1 MQSQKIILDNSN
13 LPLEAGPKIDIPM
26 PSALTY
32 ERLLA
37 HGCYVLSMQDM
48 GSQQIKNF
56 ASALRLWIRIHGFAD
71 ARAIN
76 EDFGKDFDNLFTR
89 FCDNMNDTLA
99 QRTQCDR
106 QEQIL
111 RWRRIAEAVRRHD
124 VLPDTFG
131 EALRFCITSSS
142 MSETAVARAV
152 GLTPTALRHWMLRDG
167 MPTSRTL
174 DNVLRLEELF
184 KLPKGTLIG
193 RIPQARR
200 AWYARGLARIST
212 STSFTKIRQQ
222 QTAATSNYTPKFQ
235 GRIAEQWETLIRFKT
250 DSLRDDARARN
261 TWRTKLIDRVSQ
273 RVHPSSIIDG
283 RVCATAS
290 VNWGMIAS
298 FLGWLSLENAG
309 GPRIPAEEATTL
321 AWLCHKDYVLQYA
334 KWAMRRSNGK
344 FHNGINVFIQVIE
357 SYLRPNSGFLWLNET
372 IADTL
377 PDGVLRRQMGTNSQ
391 RDTKAWQN
399 FCATTRRELREFRER
414 AADLHGIRRS
424 RDPSERLAAV
434 LNDEFPLRKL
444 VEFVESIERNMPP
457 PAHQRDY
464 RAWLRDVVL
473 CRLLLTNP
481 LRIGQIAAITFRVDG
496 TGNLIRMGAGRY
508 RIQFA
513 PEDFKNEKGAANSP
527 YNVEVAPKLGE
538 WIDRYLNESRPYLV
552 GADETDRLLLA
563 TTKGPRKEN
572 IHLTAAGMV
581 ADVAP
586 KAEAFYARL
595 RTLTSTYIDG
605 CPGFGPHSFRHAIAT
620 DHLRRNPGDYLT
632 VATLLHDK
640 LETVLKNYSHLKAQ
654 DGLRVLSHGVE
665 QASAE
670 LAARRVSQASSTA
683 L

>member
-1 MQSQKIILDNSN
+1 MQSTQIILDNKNS
-13 LPLEAGPKIDIPM
+13 PLDHDLKKIDMPM

-32 ERLLA
+32 ERLLS
-37 HGCYVLSMQDM
+37 HGCDVLSRQDM
-48 GSQQIKNF
+48 GSQQIKNL
-56 ASALRLWIRIHGFAD
+56 ASALRLWIRTHGFAN

-76 EDFGKDFDNLFTR
+76 EDFGKDFDNLFSR
-89 FCDNMNDTLA
+89 FCDNISDTLA
-99 QRTQCDR
+99 HRTQGDR

-111 RWRRIAEAVRRHD
+111 RWRRIAEAIRRHD

-142 MSETAVARAV
+142 MSETAVARSV

-200 AWYARGLARIST
+200 AWYARGLGKIST

-235 GRIAEQWETLIRFKT
+235 GRIAEQWDSLIRFKT
-250 DSLRDDARARN
+250 DQMRDHSRARS
-261 TWRTKLIDRVSQ
+261 TWRTKPIDRVSQ

-298 FLGWLSLENAG
+298 FLGWLSLDKAG

-321 AWLCHKDYVLQYA
+321 AWLCHKDYVIQYA
-334 KWAMRRSNGK
+334 KWAMRRSGGK
-344 FHNGINVFIQVIE
+344 FHNGVSVFIQVIE
-357 SYLRPNSGFLWLNET
+357 SYLRPHSGFLWLNEA
-372 IADTL
+372 IGDTL
-377 PDGVLRRQMGTNSQ
+377 PEGVLRRLMGTQSESELE
-391 RDTKAWQN
+391 TWQA
-399 FCATTRRELREFRER
+399 FCAKTRRELREFRER
-414 AADLHGIRRS
+414 AADTYGIRLS
-424 RDPSERLAAV
+424 RDPSERITTV

-444 VEFVESIERNMPP
+444 VEFVESVERNMPP

-481 LRIGQIAAITFRVDG
+481 LRIGQIAAMTFRFDG

-508 RIQFA
+508 RIKFE
-513 PEDFKNEKGAANSP
+513 PEDFKNEKGAANKP
-527 YNVEVAPKLGE
+527 YNVEVEPTLGE

-552 GADETDRLLLA
+552 GADESDRLLLA

-581 ADVAP
+581 ADIAP
-586 KAEAFYARL
+586 KAEAFYSRV

-605 CPGFGPHSFRHAIAT
+605 CPGFGPQCFRHVIAT
-620 DHLRRNPGDYLT
+620 DHLRRHPGDYLT

-640 LETVLKNYSHLKAQ
+640 LETVLKNYSHLKVQ
-654 DGLRVLSHGVE
+654 DGLRVLATGVQ
-665 QASAE
+665 QASAD
-670 LAARRVSQASSTA
+670 LAARRSVQSRAK
-683 L
+683 